1 MADLNDFADKA
12 LWAVASGTVGALVL
26 LWREHY
32 AHRLHVAEKYQPK
45 EGLKRDIQDAVDAA
59 FNPLRDRLNHVLDEL
74 DAQRKDLNTIL
85 DKFDVPAVQRAERR
99 HV

>member
-1 MADLNDFADKA
+1 MADMNEFADKA

-32 AHRLHVAEKYQPK
+32 GLRLHIAEKYQPK
-45 EGLKRDIQDAVDAA
+45 DGLKRDIQDAVDSA
-59 FNPLRDRLNHVLDEL
+59 FNPMKDRLNHVLDEL

-85 DKFDVPAVQRAERR
+85 DKFEVPAVHRAERR

>member
-32 AHRLHVAEKYQPK
+32 GLRLHVAEKYQPK
-45 EGLKRDIQDAVDAA
+45 DGLRKDIQDAVGLA
-59 FNPLRDRLNHVLDEL
+59 FNPLRERLNHVLDEL
-74 DAQRKDLNTIL
+74 ESQRKDLNTIL